1 MKHFMLPLL
10 IAALASFFANAAAPT
25 VELPRQ
31 VTDVSDGSL
40 FWCQNS
46 DIADKSCSIVTI
58 SDNAR
63 YALVKIL
70 GGTGCP
76 DPQYGVINLTNGKAK
91 IMMYNDNQTCHG
103 EAVADFARSP
113 DDNTLTVILY
123 DPTNRKNV
131 GVNPINY

>member
-10 IAALASFFANAAAPT
+10 FAALVSFFANAAAPT

-46 DIADKSCSIVTI
+46 DIADKSCSII
-58 SDNAR
+58 SLSDNAR

-70 GGTGCP
+70 GGVACP
-76 DPQYGVINLTNGKAK
+76 DPQYGVINLSTGKAG
-91 IMMYNDNQTCHG
+91 IMMYNNNQTCHG
-103 EAVADFARSP
+103 EAVAEFARSP

-131 GVNPINY
+131 GVNSINY